1 MRTVLITGAGRNI
14 GRQLAES
21 FAADGHRVVLNA
33 RSHAAVEAAAEAI
46 RAAGGRA
53 LAHAA
58 DVRDRAAVQRMVQ
71 RASDEF
77 GGVDVLVNAAVVRV
91 HASIAEMTPEQW
103 RAPLDVVLDGAFNCV
118 QACLPHMVDQG
129 WGRIINLGGITGQT
143 GAPNRIGVVTAKSG
157 LMGFTKA
164 LALEVAADGVT
175 ANVVSPGAIDTD
187 RGEHTSG
194 GDRDLVRQHYAQMA
208 ARIPVGRLGTMRDVV
223 AACRYLAAEDAGYVT
238 GQTLA
243 VSGGRVM

>member
-14 GRQLAES
+14 GLHLAET

-33 RSHAAVEAAAEAI
+33 RSRDAIETAAEAI
-46 RAAGGRA
+46 RRHGGHA
-53 LAHAA
+53 LAHAT
-58 DVRDRAAVQRMVQ
+58 DVRDRTAVRRMVA
-71 RASDEF
+71 RATEEF

-91 HASIAEMTPEQW
+91 HASVAEMTAEQW

-118 QACLPHMVDQG
+118 QACLPHMVAQG

-143 GAPNRIGVVTAKSG
+143 GAPNRLGVVTAKSG

-164 LALEVAADGVT
+164 LALEVAANGIT

-194 GDRDLVRQHYAQMA
+194 GDQELVQQHYAQAA
-208 ARIPVGRLGTMRDVV
+208 ARIPVGRMGTMRDVA
-223 AACRYLAAEDAGYVT
+223 AACRYLAADDAGFVT